1 MVSMPADRWSTNPSA
16 QAIRADP
23 RTLSSPHLPAMGD
36 ALADA
41 PVEERRL
48 PRDVGDLSAQ
58 ALLRAGADVPPVHDR
73 VTAS

>member
-23 RTLSSPHLPAMGD
+23 RTLSSPHLPAIG
-36 ALADA
+36 DA

-48 PRDVGDLSAQ
+48 PRDVGDLPAQ